1 MTKRM
6 LLTINYKNGNT
17 IDQLVNYLHVEDNT
31 LYFTIDRQDQ
41 QLITRQ
47 AAVPMANI
55 ISYDIEWINCDGW
68 KYNRKDEAHE

>member
-6 LLTINYKNGNT
+6 LLTIYYKNGNT

-31 LYFTIDRQDQ
+31 LYFTVDRQDQ
-41 QLITRQ
+41 QLITRP

-55 ISYDIEWINCDGW
+55 NGYDLKPIMCNGW
-68 KYNRKDEAHE
+68 KYTTGNDFMK